1 MNTLN
6 VVLPLGS
13 SVLSFAFAAMVFD
26 QWWQRRHAF
35 QLVWAI
41 GLLWYGISAGCEFI
55 GGAFGWSEPL
65 YRAWYLIGAFFVA
78 AYLGAGTIY
87 LLSKTHF
94 GYFAGVTFLTGGLL
108 SLVFS
113 HLNAKGT
120 DVALYPG
127 SATAGAVAFTIASLG
142 GIAIIAAT
150 AVRNRVAAHIAMGVL
165 VVGSIAVAYMTLT
178 ASLAAPGWAVDPST
192 HVPVGTAFPGYV
204 RVLTGPFNIAGALC
218 LVFGAI
224 YSAYVYMP
232 KRKVLRAKLKTPVL
246 AQLYGGAAVAVNL
259 VPSLPGAT
267 SALLRG
273 KLNSRVPATILI
285 AAGAFIPGVT
295 SGLNRFGVT
304 WSFFLGEFLGVLL
317 IFAGFL
323 VSEEVFRNIR
333 IGGTIWSRAG
343 SEGATGLG
351 HTQRELS

>member
-87 LLSKTHF
+87 LLSKTRF
-94 GYFAGVTFLTGGLL
+94 GYFAGVTFLIGGLL
-108 SLVFS
+108 SLLFS

-120 DVALYPG
+120 DVPLYPG

-150 AVRNRVAAHIAMGVL
+150 AVRSRVAAHIAMGVL
-165 VVGSIAVAYMTLT
+165 VVGSVAVAYMTLT
-178 ASLAAPGWAVDPST
+178 AGLAAPGWALDPST

-246 AQLYGGAAVAVNL
+246 AQLYGGAVVAVNL

-333 IGGTIWSRAG
+333 IGGTIWSRAA
-343 SEGATGLG
+343 SEGSTGHG

>member
-13 SVLSFAFAAMVFD
+13 SVLSLAFAAMVFD
-26 QWWQRRHAF
+26 QWWQRRQAF

-41 GLLWYGISAGCEFI
+41 GLLWYGISAGCEFV

-87 LLSKTHF
+87 LLSKTRF
-94 GYFAGVTFLTGGLL
+94 GYFAGATVLIGGLL
-108 SLVFS
+108 SLLFS
-113 HLNAKGT
+113 HANAKGT
-120 DVALYPG
+120 AVPLYLG
-127 SATAGAVAFTIASLG
+127 SAMAGTVAF
-142 GIAIIAAT
+142 GIALVGGVAIITAT
-150 AVRNRVAAHIAMGVL
+150 AVRPRIAAHIAMGVL
-165 VVGSIAVAYMTLT
+165 VVGSVAVAYMTLT
-178 ASLAAPGWAVDPST
+178 AGLAAPGWAVDPST
-192 HVPVGTAFPGYV
+192 HVPVGTAFPGYL
-204 RVLTGPFNIAGALC
+204 RVLSPPFNIAGALC

-224 YSAYVYMP
+224 YSAYIYMP
-232 KRKVLRAKLKTPVL
+232 KRKVLRAKVRTPVV
-246 AQLYGGAAVAVNL
+246 AQLYGGAAVSVNL
-259 VPSLPGAT
+259 VASLPAAT
-267 SALLRG
+267 GALLSG

-304 WSFFLGEFLGVLL
+304 WSFFLGELLGVLL
-317 IFAGFL
+317 IFSGFL

-333 IGGTIWSRAG
+333 IGSKIWSRPA
-343 SEGATGLG
+343 SEAAFATESS
-351 HTQRELS
+351 TQQS

>member
-1 MNTLN
+1 MSFLN
-6 VVLPLGS
+6 VALPLGS

-26 QWWQRRHAF
+26 QWAQRRHSF

-41 GLLWYGISAGCEFI
+41 GLVWYGVSAGCEAL

-65 YRAWYLIGAFFVA
+65 YRVWYLIGAFFVA
-78 AYLGAGTIY
+78 AYLGAGSIY
-87 LLSKTHF
+87 LLRKSRF
-94 GYFAGVTFLTGGLL
+94 GYFAGVTVLIGGMLSFL
-108 SLVFS
+108 FS
-113 HLNAKGT
+113 HADARGT
-120 DVALYPG
+120 STPLYPG
-127 SATAGAVAFTIASLG
+127 SATAGAVAFTIATIG

-150 AVRNRVAAHIAMGVL
+150 ALRRPLAAHIAMAVL
-165 VVGSIAVAYMTLT
+165 VVGSVGVAYMVLT
-178 ASLAAPGWAVDPST
+178 ASLPAPGWALDPST
-192 HVPVGTAFPGYV
+192 HVPVGSAFPGYV

-232 KRKVLRAKLKTPVL
+232 KRRVLQAKVRTPVIG
-246 AQLYGGAAVAVNL
+246 QLYGAAAVCVNL
-259 VPSLPGAT
+259 IASLPGAAT
-267 SALLRG
+267 ALTRG

-317 IFAGFL
+317 IFTGFL
-323 VSEEVFRNIR
+323 VSEEVFRNVR
-333 IGGTIWSRAG
+333 VGATLWSRASSG
-343 SEGATGLG
+343 SPE
-351 HTQRELS
+351 REAG

>member
-13 SVLSFAFAAMVFD
+13 SILSLAFAAMVFD
-26 QWWQRRHAF
+26 QWWQRRRAF
-35 QLVWAI
+35 QLVWSI

-87 LLSKTHF
+87 LLSKTRF
-94 GYFAGVTFLTGGLL
+94 GYFAGATVLFGGLL
-108 SLVFS
+108 SLLFS
-113 HLNAKGT
+113 HATVKGT
-120 DVALYPG
+120 SVPLYPG
-127 SATAGAVAFTIASLG
+127 SATAGTVAFVIAAIG

-150 AVRNRVAAHIAMGVL
+150 AVRPRLAAHIAMGVL
-165 VVGSIAVAYMTLT
+165 VVGSLAVAYMTLS
-178 ASLAAPGWAVDPST
+178 APLAAPGWALDPATS
-192 HVPVGTAFPGYV
+192 VPVGTAFPGYV

-232 KRKVLRAKLKTPVL
+232 KRKVLRAKVKTPVV

-259 VPSLPGAT
+259 VASTPTAV
-267 SALLRG
+267 SALVKG
-273 KLNSRVPATILI
+273 QVNSRVPATVLI
-285 AAGAFIPGVT
+285 ALGAFIPGLT

-304 WSFFLGEFLGVLL
+304 WSFFLGEFIGVLL

-333 IGGTIWSRAG
+333 IGATIWSRTSSDTGMASEAG
-343 SEGATGLG
+343 ASKN
-351 HTQRELS
+351 

>member
-13 SVLSFAFAAMVFD
+13 SVLSLAFAAMVFD
-26 QWWQRRHAF
+26 QWWQRRKAF

-41 GLLWYGISAGCEFI
+41 GLLWYGISAGTEFI

-87 LLSKTHF
+87 LLSKTRF
-94 GYFAGVTFLTGGLL
+94 GYFAGATILLGGLL
-108 SLVFS
+108 SLLFS
-113 HLNAKGT
+113 HATAKGST
-120 DVALYPG
+120 VPLYPG
-127 SATAGAVAFTIASLG
+127 SATAGTVAFVIAALG
-142 GIAIIAAT
+142 GIAVIGAT
-150 AVRNRVAAHIAMGVL
+150 AVRPRVAAHIAMGVL
-165 VVGSIAVAYMTLT
+165 VIGSVAVAYMALT
-178 ASLAAPGWAVDPST
+178 ANLAAPGWAVDPAT
-192 HVPVGTAFPGYV
+192 NVPVGTAFPGYL

-224 YSAYVYMP
+224 YSAYIYMP
-232 KRKVLRAKLKTPVL
+232 KRKVLRAKVRTPVV
-246 AQLYGGAAVAVNL
+246 AQLYGGTAVAVNL
-259 VPSLPGAT
+259 VASSPAAAR
-267 SALLRG
+267 ALLKG

-317 IFAGFL
+317 IFGGFL

-333 IGGTIWSRAG
+333 IGTTIWSRPTSDSLTAEAG
-343 SEGATGLG
+343 SAGD
-351 HTQRELS
+351 

>member
-13 SVLSFAFAAMVFD
+13 AVLSFAFAAMVFD

-65 YRAWYLIGAFFVA
+65 YRTWYLIGAFFVA

-87 LLSKTHF
+87 LLSKTRF
-94 GYFAGVTFLTGGLL
+94 GYFAGATVLIGGLL
-108 SLVFS
+108 SLLFS
-113 HLNAKGT
+113 HANAKGS
-120 DVALYPG
+120 DVPLYPG
-127 SATAGAVAFTIASLG
+127 SATAGTVAFVIAAIG

-150 AVRNRVAAHIAMGVL
+150 AVRPRIVAHIAMGVL
-165 VVGSIAVAYMTLT
+165 VIGSIGVAYMTLT
-178 ASLAAPGWAVDPST
+178 ASLAAPGWAVDPAT

-232 KRKVLRAKLKTPVL
+232 KRKVLRAKVKTPVV
-246 AQLYGGAAVAVNL
+246 AQLYGGVAVAVNL
-259 VPSLPGAT
+259 VASTPTAA
-267 SALLRG
+267 SALLKG
-273 KLNSRVPATILI
+273 KVNSRVPATILI
-285 AAGAFIPGVT
+285 ALGAFIPGLT

-323 VSEEVFRNIR
+323 VSEEVFKNIR
-333 IGGTIWSRAG
+333 IGGTLWSRG
-343 SEGATGLG
+343 PSERTLVTEASSSGD
-351 HTQRELS
+351 